1 MLQEY
6 SKLKAQHNSTQIIR
20 GYTMPEMQFI
30 MRWKQLNKQVRVA
43 SVEHN
48 QEIFDWFIKNL
59 PTSCLQTVTVV
70 AGESLFMLNVPM
82 NKEKCGWIQEN
93 CELED
98 VVEMPIGRL
107 TFFMTTGNVA
117 DISCK
122 YGRMTE
128 PMSYVTWAE
137 VVDEDKKTLAEVGE
151 QLWENTM
158 SKKEPVIVEFL
169 KAEE

>member
-1 MLQEY
+1 
-6 SKLKAQHNSTQIIR
+6 
-20 GYTMPEMQFI
+20 
-30 MRWKQLNKQVRVA
+30 
-43 SVEHN
+43 
-48 QEIFDWFIKNL
+48 
-59 PTSCLQTVTVV
+59 
-70 AGESLFMLNVPM
+70 MLNVPM

-151 QLWENTM
+151 QQERAGHRGISESGGVKAMDW
-158 SKKEPVIVEFL
+158 KKLKQTIDVEMHALLRPARGYSSRF
-169 KAEE
+169 